1 MRHVAR
7 AWHTRDREGPVP
19 RYTGNER
26 QDIMVPVCLSEQLLP
41 GTIEHAIDKIIDH
54 QIDTSAFDEHYRNDE
69 SGRPAYDPKALLKVV
84 LYGYSK
90 GMVSSQAIENA
101 CRTNVV
107 FMALCGDV
115 HPDHATIARFITAHA
130 SAVRRVFRDVLLV
143 AAQGDLIRAELFALD
158 GCKISSNAAKEHS
171 GTHAELERKIEK
183 LEHRLQAMMDEHHG
197 HDEQD
202 EDGGS
207 SSGIERYQASID
219 RIQSFL
225 GENAPR
231 IGSLGKE
238 VKSNITDNESA
249 KLKSGSGYL
258 QGYNALAVVDAKHQI
273 IVHAEAIGQINE
285 APLLPRM
292 IRRSVHALRKAGL
305 EQAERAAVVADTNYF
320 TEANARFLLE
330 STLDGYVPD
339 SQFRN
344 RDERFAERSRK
355 RRAAHRKFNAS
366 DFIYDE
372 HTDSFRCPADKRL
385 KRYTRTT
392 LSGRRGTHYRSDP
405 ADCQG
410 CELASRCVRKTG
422 NRRWHFVPDGPPANY
437 AQRMRE
443 KIDTSAARKTYSKRM
458 GIVEPVFG
466 NITANKKMDRFT
478 LRGRSKIRLQWL
490 YFCLVHNIEKIATT
504 ALIHSLAA
512 G

>member
-1 MRHVAR
+1 
-7 AWHTRDREGPVP
+7 
-19 RYTGNER
+19 
-26 QDIMVPVCLSEQLLP
+26 
-41 GTIEHAIDKIIDH
+41 
-54 QIDTSAFDEHYRNDE
+54 
-69 SGRPAYDPKALLKVV
+69 
-84 LYGYSK
+84 
-90 GMVSSQAIENA
+90 
-101 CRTNVV
+101 
-107 FMALCGDV
+107 
-115 HPDHATIARFITAHA
+115 
-130 SAVRRVFRDVLLV
+130 VFRDVLLV
-143 AAQGDLIRAELFALD
+143 AAQGDLIGAELFALD

-171 GTHAELERKIEK
+171 GTHAELEKKIEK
-183 LEHRLQAMMDEHHG
+183 LEHRLQAMMDEHEG
-197 HDEQD
+197 QDEQD
-202 EDGGS
+202 DDGDHDQRGGG
-207 SSGIERYQASID
+207 SSGIERYQASIE

-238 VKSNITDNESA
+238 VKSNVTDNESA

-258 QGYNALAVVDAKHQI
+258 QGYNALAVVDADHQI
-273 IVHAEAIGQINE
+273 IVHADAIGQINE

-305 EQAERAAVVADTNYF
+305 AQAEGATVVADTNYF
-320 TEANARFLLE
+320 TEANSRFLLE

-339 SQFRN
+339 NQFRN

-372 HTDSFRCPADKRL
+372 QTDSFRCPADKRL

-392 LSGRRGTHYRSDP
+392 IGGRRGTQYRSDP
-405 ADCQG
+405 ADCEG
-410 CELASRCVRKTG
+410 CELASRCLRKKG
-422 NRRWHFVPDGPPANY
+422 NRKWRFVPDGPPENY

-443 KIDTSAARKTYSKRM
+443 KIDTPEARRVYSKRM

-466 NITANKKMDRFT
+466 NITANKGMDRFT

-504 ALIHSLAA
+504 GLIHSLAN